1 MKAPSSRQSRIGEDR
16 KEGAEGSG
24 CLGIPVV
31 AISIRG
37 VLTDMFGLRY
47 SADREIRMESEELT
61 FIRIFKQATLASFM
75 LKSA

>member
-47 SADREIRMESEELT
+47 SADREIRMETELT
-61 FIRIFKQATLASFM
+61 FVRIQEEATFASFM
-75 LKSA
+75 LDSE